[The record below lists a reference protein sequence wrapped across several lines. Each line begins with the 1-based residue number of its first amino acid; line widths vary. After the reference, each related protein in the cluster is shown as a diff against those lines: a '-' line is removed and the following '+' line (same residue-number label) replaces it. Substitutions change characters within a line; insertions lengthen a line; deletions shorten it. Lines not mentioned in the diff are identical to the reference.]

1 MDARPLDWTEKY
13 RPKSLDG
20 IIGNRKAIEI
30 IKQWAYKWAKGIP
43 KEKKGLLIY
52 GRPGT
57 GKTSAAL
64 ALAHDMGWNYLELNA
79 SDTRNYRAIRDI
91 LGGASTSS
99 ALFGTG
105 SQITLII
112 LDEVDNMASRFDIG
126 GWSTI
131 LQFLEITR
139 QPIVLI
145 ANDFWN
151 GVVPN
156 LKIPLNKFYRLCEIV
171 QFYPPPYKAA
181 KAYLINILKKEGIGF
196 EEEAIDLILKKN
208 IVENENVD
216 LRGAIRDH
224 QAVALGKRRITV
236 KDAELVGWR
245 DREANIFQTL
255 GIIFTARNFRR
266 AWLAALRVNMT
277 PDELLEWLTENV
289 PKIYTD
295 PEDLALAYDFLSRA
309 DVFLGRSIRR
319 QAYSLW
325 AYATELMSGGV
336 SIARRNTSAK
346 GSWKITSS
354 SWKKTYLSVKGD
366 LDLIKSAAIKLR
378 HVLHS
383 GWKEFI
389 REDLPYLRLI
399 CKKNPKV
406 LASLIAFGN
415 LTKEEAAA
423 IVDEDVSSPI
433 VKEAWEIKSQIKDE
447 IVKEMHKVET
457 KKGEKEETHK
467 EKKTPKKTPKK
478 KIKPKT
484 LFDM

>member
-1 MDARPLDWTEKY
+1 MDARSLDWTEKY
-13 RPKSLDG
+13 RPRSLDG
-20 IIGNRKAIEI
+20 IVGNKKAIET
-30 IKQWAYKWAKGIP
+30 IKQWARRWSSGIP

-57 GKTSAAL
+57 GKTTAAL
-64 ALAHDMGWNYLELNA
+64 ALAHDMGWSYLELNA
-79 SDTRNYRAIRDI
+79 SDTRNYRTIREV

-99 ALFGTG
+99 SLFGTG
-105 SQITLII
+105 SRITLII
-112 LDEVDNMASRFDIG
+112 LDEVDNMASRFDVG
-126 GWSTI
+126 GWSSI
-131 LQFLEITR
+131 IQFLEITR

-156 LKIPLNKFYRLCEIV
+156 LKIPLGRFYKLCEVV
-171 QFYPPPYKAA
+171 QFYPPPYRAA
-181 KAYLINILKKEGIGF
+181 KAYLINILKREGISF
-196 EEEAIDLILKKN
+196 EEEAIDLILRKN

-216 LRGAIRDH
+216 LRGAIRDL
-224 QAVALGKRRITV
+224 QAVALGKKKITV

-255 GIIFTARNFRR
+255 GVIFTARNFKK

-277 PDELLEWLTENV
+277 PDELLEWLSENL
-289 PKIYTD
+289 PKIYVD
-295 PEDLALAYDFLSRA
+295 PEDLALAFDFLSRA

-319 QAYSLW
+319 QVYSLW

-354 SWKKTYLSVKGD
+354 SWKKTYISIKGE

-389 REDLPYLRLI
+389 REDLPYLRII
-399 CKKNPKV
+399 CKKDPRV

-423 IVDEDVSSPI
+423 IVGEDINSPI
-433 VKEAWEIKSQIKDE
+433 IREAWELKSEIKDE
-447 IVKEMHKVET
+447 IVKEVQKFKPKET
-457 KKGEKEETHK
+457 KEEKAAKEE
-467 EKKTPKKTPKK
+467 KTEK

-484 LFDM
+484 LFDI